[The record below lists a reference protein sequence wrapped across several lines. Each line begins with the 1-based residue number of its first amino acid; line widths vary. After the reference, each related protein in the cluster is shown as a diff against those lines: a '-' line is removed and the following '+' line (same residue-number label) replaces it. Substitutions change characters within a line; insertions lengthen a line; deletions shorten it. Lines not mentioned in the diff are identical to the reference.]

1 MTAAAIGT
9 IVFDMD
15 GVLSRPHRERRLAL
29 LAELSGLPAADI
41 DAAIFKS
48 PFEREAE
55 QGLWSADDYLAEF
68 GRRLGCRV
76 SVEQWINARK
86 VTTEPDHEVL
96 RIARSLVPAYRIGM
110 FTNNPLI
117 LRRHLDAVFPE
128 AASLFGDRA
137 VFSAEL
143 GRCKPDPAA
152 FLLLAGRLGSKPG
165 NMLFVDDDAEYL
177 KGARTAGLNAEV
189 CHGHQQLTDHLRAY
203 GVVGAGS
210 LPAK

>member
-1 MTAAAIGT
+1 
-9 IVFDMD
+9 MD
-15 GVLSRPHRERRLAL
+15 GVLSRPQRERRLAL

-48 PFEREAE
+48 SFEREAE
-55 QGLWSADDYLAEF
+55 RGLWSPEDYLAEF

-76 SVEQWINARK
+76 SIEAWISARK
-86 VTTEPDHEVL
+86 VTTEPDQAVL
-96 RIARSLVPAYRIGM
+96 RIARSLVPAHRIGM

-117 LRRHLDAVFPE
+117 LRRHFDAVFPE

-152 FLLLAGRLGSKPG
+152 FLLLAGRLRCEPKE
-165 NMLFVDDDAEYL
+165 MLFLDDDSEYVD
-177 KGARTAGLNAEV
+177 GARTAGLHAEV
-189 CHGHQQLTDHLRAY
+189 CHGYQQLTDHLRAY

-210 LPAK
+210 Y